1 MLSETKELEI
11 QNYLI
16 ILARVV
22 FICYSNFYLCLR
34 SWLRSMFGIFLYK
47 HIVICVV
54 GVTLH
59 NGNDIT
65 VKQSVLLDSYF
76 YGSISKWFYIKI
88 EVQLITLIL
97 KNIELSMVW
106 KFHLQYFDEIIWL
119 VKWRKWMIKQNSLW
133 TNHF

>member
-16 ILARVV
+16 ILERVV
-22 FICYSNFYLCLR
+22 FICYSNLYVCLR

-65 VKQSVLLDSYF
+65 VKQRVLLDSYF
-76 YGSISKWFYIKI
+76 YRSIENDF
-88 EVQLITLIL
+88 
-97 KNIELSMVW
+97 M
-106 KFHLQYFDEIIWL
+106 
-119 VKWRKWMIKQNSLW
+119 
-133 TNHF
+133 